1 MKKYF
6 LIFVLF
12 FSQLSHSS
20 EIYYHLR
27 QKEHG
32 IQKPSKNMVFNHDY
46 STSPS
51 IYIVYDNYKLLE
63 SKNINDSHSMASLTK
78 LMTAMVFLDNNHDSN
93 CLAVL
98 GDEDQD
104 TLKNT
109 HSHLP
114 THQLMSCSKLLEA
127 MLVSSDNVAAHAL
140 SRSVKGINEEKFIT
154 LMNQKAKSLG
164 MTNTLYVDPA
174 GLSPSN
180 VSNAHDLVILTQAV
194 LKYPEIGNITA
205 SPEIVVPK
213 NDKIIFMKNT
223 DKLVRELG
231 YHPLLSK
238 TGFINESGYNLI
250 YVQKENCDNTLHI
263 ILLGAH
269 SSSARSSFA
278 KEQLDKYCKK
288 A

>member
-6 LIFVLF
+6 IFLFLF
-12 FSQLSHSS
+12 FSQLSYANGLS
-20 EIYYHLR
+20 YHLR
-27 QKEHG
+27 HAQNTLSN
-32 IQKPSKNMVFNHDY
+32 PL
-46 STSPS
+46 
-51 IYIVYDNYKLLE
+51 IYVIYDNYKLLDA
-63 SKNINDSHSMASLTK
+63 KNVNDSHSMASLTK

-98 GDEDQD
+98 GDEDKD

-109 HSHLP
+109 HSKLP
-114 THQLMSCSKLLEA
+114 NNQLISCNKLLEA

-140 SRSVKGINEEKFIT
+140 SRSIKGINQEEFVAM
-154 LMNQKAKSLG
+154 MNKKAKELG
-164 MTNTLYVDPA
+164 MSHTFYADPA

-180 VSNAHDLVILTQAV
+180 ISTATDLVILTQAV
-194 LKYPEIGNITA
+194 LKYPTIGNITA
-205 SPEIVVPK
+205 NKEIVVPK
-213 NDKIIFMKNT
+213 NNKIIFMKNS

-269 SSSARSSFA
+269 SSMARSSFA
-278 KEQLDKYCKK
+278 KEQLDKYCRKI
-288 A
+288 